1 MSSVPRHPEPE
12 SLAAFAEGQLTGET
26 RDAVI
31 AHLDHCEECMNDV
44 SLVMPSV
51 GAEAEKRRF
60 GRPVWLIAIAAAV
73 ILAIALPLMRRT
85 FWGSPLDKLVALAPR
100 SARLVQPPLTGG
112 LPRARYHRP

>member
-12 SLAAFAEGQLTGET
+12 TLAAFAEGQLTGET

-60 GRPVWLIAIAAAV
+60 GRPVFT
-73 ILAIALPLMRRT
+73 MSSRT
-85 FWGSPLDKLVALAPR
+85 G
-100 SARLVQPPLTGG
+100 ARLCAS
-112 LPRARYHRP
+112 RARRRPTWC